1 MFSREFCEALLTPSY
16 EHQQIVS
23 LILDI
28 KNFRKLLGKHLLQR
42 LFLQDIPTAATVLSL
57 EDELRIKA
65 MNRLSLWLFLKHRNF
80 QKSFGI
86 QVK

>member
-1 MFSREFCEALLTPSY
+1 MLG
-16 EHQQIVS
+16 
-23 LILDI
+23 I
-28 KNFRKLLGKHLLQR
+28 KNFLNLLGKYLLQR
-42 LFLQDIPTAATVLSL
+42 LFLQDIPTAATILSL

-65 MNRLSLWLFLKHRNF
+65 MNRVSLWLFLKHRNF